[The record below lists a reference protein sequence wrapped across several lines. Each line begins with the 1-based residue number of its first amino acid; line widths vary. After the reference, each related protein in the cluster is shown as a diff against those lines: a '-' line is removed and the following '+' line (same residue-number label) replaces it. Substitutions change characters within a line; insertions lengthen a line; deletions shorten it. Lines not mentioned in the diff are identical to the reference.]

1 MCGTMRRRVL
11 GYGAFGVAVLVFLA
25 LAACVPIPTSP
36 PGTVSTP
43 GEPAGT
49 PVPPQQ
55 ATATAAVVNAT
66 AQAAIQQSTLDAAQ
80 ATLEQQLQLAT
91 QQVAQAT
98 SQALATAQAEA
109 TLGALALQLT
119 TQAEATTQTQA
130 TLDAQV
136 QATATEQA
144 YQRTATAQVV
154 NSAATATERAY
165 QATTTA
171 QALSQEATATA
182 AVVSATAQAFEQ
194 AFQATRVAAA
204 DAARRREE
212 AFRYGI
218 VGVGVL
224 LALGLIVLLVIGFR
238 SLSRQGFFRSLS
250 GSGGENVILQPGHC
264 PPITVLPDGAVQ
276 IPTQGPGEQT
286 CTLSQDQL
294 SEVLNLA
301 RSGARRVESIMPDLP
316 TPSLPAPGLRSIHSI
331 RRLDQAEKS
340 GAIPSDL
347 VAALAADWEKGQE
360 R

>member
-25 LAACVPIPTSP
+25 LAACVPIATSP

-66 AQAAIQQSTLDAAQ
+66 AQAAIQQGTVDAAQ

-91 QQVAQAT
+91 QQAAQAT

-119 TQAEATTQTQA
+119 TQAEATAQTQA

-165 QATTTA
+165 QATATA

-182 AVVSATAQAFEQ
+182 AVVSATAQAF
-194 AFQATRVAAA
+194 QATRVAVA

-238 SLSRQGFFRSLS
+238 SLSRQGFFRSRS
-250 GSGGENVILQPGHC
+250 VGGGETVILQQGPC

-276 IPTQGPGEQT
+276 IPTQGPGEPT

-294 SEVLNLA
+294 SDVLNLA
-301 RSGARRVESIMPDLP
+301 RSGARQVESILPDLP
-316 TPSLPAPGLRSIHSI
+316 TPSLPAPGLRSIRSI
-331 RRLDQAEKS
+331 RRLDQAERS

-347 VAALAADWEKGQE
+347 VAALEADWEKGQE